1 MMIVGSSIDSSR
13 GPRPISQLASR
24 LSRFSSLWRIRH
36 SSAITVRIPPCWMRT
51 YNRGRQSRGAETCFL
66 PSGSPMLGRCP
77 ARTRPPAALRL
88 AFGAKT
94 FLIRSLRSRENFSPG
109 T

>member
-1 MMIVGSSIDSSR
+1 VVGKAVE
-13 GPRPISQLASR
+13 PRRVFAFW
-24 LSRFSSLWRIRH
+24 LS
-36 SSAITVRIPPCWMRT
+36 
-51 YNRGRQSRGAETCFL
+51 
-66 PSGSPMLGRCP
+66 MLGRCP

>member
-51 YNRGRQSRGAETCFL
+51 YSHLHDAVSGAAELFSYALSRL
-66 PSGSPMLGRCP
+66 
-77 ARTRPPAALRL
+77 
-88 AFGAKT
+88 
-94 FLIRSLRSRENFSPG
+94 
-109 T
+109 